1 MNANLHLKTIHLFHL
16 RMDYGARSLP
26 LSLYINNSKQAN
38 WKDLNGNIDVYVH
51 G

>member
-1 MNANLHLKTIHLFHL
+1 MNVNLHLKTIHLFHL
-16 RMDYGARSLP
+16 RMDYGAR
-26 LSLYINNSKQAN
+26 SLYINNSKQAN